1 MEKTLVFALLIIIYP
16 NIAIAEETETSQDL
30 PWDLKSQKT
39 LYVLINSESEI
50 SENKKAIIN
59 DVIMSEKSVM
69 LDNQNYFK
77 GWQGA
82 LNKIQYSDN
91 TPIRLIFTDNEK
103 PTNMILINLEDE
115 PTEFDGSSEF
125 DGFTKFDLY
134 ENKIVKSHIVI
145 YNSKNLNDVEFET
158 LLRHEFGHSLGLSH
172 SENINDLMYPVLDRS
187 NPYISNEDVSV
198 LSSLYV

>member
-16 NIAIAEETETSQDL
+16 NIAIAEETETNKDL

-50 SENKKAIIN
+50 SESKKAIIN

-69 LDNQNYFK
+69 LDNQNNFK

-82 LNKIQYSDN
+82 LNQIHYSDN

-103 PTNMILINLEDE
+103 PTNMIIINLEDE
-115 PTEFDGSSEF
+115 PTEFDDSSEF

-145 YNSKNLNDVEFET
+145 YNTKNLNDVEFET
-158 LLRHEFGHSLGLSH
+158 LLRHEFGHSLGLAH
-172 SENINDLMYPVLDRS
+172 SENINNVMFPLLDQS
-187 NPYISNEDVSV
+187 NPYITNDDISA
-198 LSSLYV
+198 LSLLYV

>member
-16 NIAIAEETETSQDL
+16 NIAIAEETETNQDL
-30 PWDLKSQKT
+30 QWDLKSQKT

-50 SENKKAIIN
+50 SESKKAIIN

-69 LDNQNYFK
+69 LDNQNNFK

-82 LNKIQYSDN
+82 LNQIHYSDN
-91 TPIRLIFTDNEK
+91 TPIKLIFTDNEK

-115 PTEFDGSSEF
+115 PTESEF

-145 YNSKNLNDVEFET
+145 YNTKNLNDVEFET
-158 LLRHEFGHSLGLSH
+158 LLRHEFGHSLGLAH
-172 SENINDLMYPVLDRS
+172 SENINNVMFPLLDQS
-187 NPYISNEDVSV
+187 NPYITNDDISA
-198 LSSLYV
+198 LSLLYV

>member
-16 NIAIAEETETSQDL
+16 NIAIAEETETNKAL

-50 SENKKAIIN
+50 SESKKAIIN

-69 LDNQNYFK
+69 LDNQNNFK

-82 LNKIQYSDN
+82 LNQIHYSDN
-91 TPIRLIFTDNEK
+91 TPIKLIFTDNEK
-103 PTNMILINLEDE
+103 PTNMIIINLEDE
-115 PTEFDGSSEF
+115 PTEFDDSSEF

-145 YNSKNLNDVEFET
+145 YNTKNLNDVEFET
-158 LLRHEFGHSLGLSH
+158 LLRHEFGHSLGLAH
-172 SENINDLMYPVLDRS
+172 SENINNVMFPLLDQS
-187 NPYISNEDVSV
+187 NPYITNDNISA
-198 LSSLYV
+198 LSLLYV